1 MKISNLSGTFVNV
14 IAIVVGSGLG
24 LLLGEKL
31 PERFKKT
38 VIQAIGIFTFLIGGS
53 MMLKADNFII
63 VFLSLILGGITGE
76 ALRLEDG
83 LNNLTERLKG
93 KVSPNSPRFTEGFIT
108 ATLIFCVG
116 AMTVVGSIREGLT
129 GDGTLLYTK
138 SLMDGITSLTLASG
152 LGMGVMLSAIPVFLI
167 QGSLTLLGSR
177 LSFLMGTSYINNLTS
192 VGGLLII
199 GLGFE
204 ILEIKKIK
212 VLNLLPALVY
222 APLLVYIVSL
232 FK

>member
-1 MKISNLSGTFVNV
+1 MKISNLNGTFVNV
-14 IAIVVGSGLG
+14 LTILVGSGLG

-76 ALRLEDG
+76 FLRLEEG
-83 LNNLTERLKG
+83 LNNITEKLKS
-93 KVSPNSPRFTEGFIT
+93 KVSPDSPHFTEGFIT

-116 AMTVVGSIREGLT
+116 AMTVVGSIQEGLT

-152 LGMGVMLSAIPVFLI
+152 LGVGVMLSAVSVFII
-167 QGSLTLLGSR
+167 QGSLTLLGSS
-177 LSFLMGTSYINNLTS
+177 LSFLMGAAYINNLTS

-204 ILEIKKIK
+204 ILEIKKMK

-222 APLLVYIVSL
+222 APFLVFILSI

>member
-1 MKISNLSGTFVNV
+1 
-14 IAIVVGSGLG
+14 
-24 LLLGEKL
+24 
-31 PERFKKT
+31 
-38 VIQAIGIFTFLIGGS
+38 
-53 MMLKADNFII
+53 MLKADNFII

-76 ALRLEDG
+76 FLRLEEG
-83 LNNLTERLKG
+83 LNNITEKLKS
-93 KVSPNSPRFTEGFIT
+93 KVSPDSPHFTEGFIT

-116 AMTVVGSIREGLT
+116 AMTVVGSIQEGLT

-152 LGMGVMLSAIPVFLI
+152 LGVGVMLSAVSVFII
-167 QGSLTLLGSR
+167 QGSLTLLGSS
-177 LSFLMGTSYINNLTS
+177 LSFLMGAAYINNLTS

-204 ILEIKKIK
+204 ILEIKKMK

-222 APLLVYIVSL
+222 APFLVFILSI

>member
-1 MKISNLSGTFVNV
+1 MLTIL
-14 IAIVVGSGLG
+14 VGSGLG
-24 LLLGEKL
+24 LLFREKL
-31 PERFKKT
+31 PERFKKI
-38 VIQAIGIFTFLIGGS
+38 VIQAIGIFTLLIGGS
-53 MMLKADNFII
+53 MMLKSDNFII

-83 LNNLTERLKG
+83 LNNLTERLRS
-93 KVSPNSPRFTEGFIT
+93 KVSPNSPHFTEGFIT

-116 AMTVVGSIREGLT
+116 AMTVVGSIQEGLT

-152 LGMGVMLSAIPVFLI
+152 LGVGVMLSAISVFLI

-199 GLGFE
+199 GLGFG

>member
-1 MKISNLSGTFVNV
+1 MKINNLSGTFVNV
-14 IAIVVGSGLG
+14 LTILVGSGLG
-24 LLLGEKL
+24 LLFGEKL
-31 PERFKKT
+31 PERFKKI
-38 VIQAIGIFTFLIGGS
+38 VIQAIGIFTLLIGGS
-53 MMLKADNFII
+53 MMLKSDNFII

-83 LNNLTERLKG
+83 LNNLTERLRS
-93 KVSPNSPRFTEGFIT
+93 KVSPNSPHFTEGFIT

-116 AMTVVGSIREGLT
+116 AMTVVGSIQEGLT

-152 LGMGVMLSAIPVFLI
+152 LGVGVMLSAISVFLI

-199 GLGFE
+199 GLGFG

-232 FK
+232 LK